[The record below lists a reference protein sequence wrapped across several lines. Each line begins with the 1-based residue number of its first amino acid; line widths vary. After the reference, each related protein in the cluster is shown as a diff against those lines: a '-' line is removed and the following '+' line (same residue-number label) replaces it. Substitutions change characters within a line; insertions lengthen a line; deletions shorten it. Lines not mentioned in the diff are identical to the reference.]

1 MTQTA
6 QNEQIENSGKTTNAT
21 LPFKVS
27 GAVSLG
33 DKRGHLLGFPTA
45 NLVSAQIVGLAY
57 GVYASTTRIT
67 GRSPKEFASVTSYG
81 TRPTFEGEEARIE
94 THIFDFDGDIY
105 GEVIDVC
112 LTDFVR
118 CELRFETEEDLV
130 KAMTQDVS
138 VVRSLIS
145 HKNEY
150 NSEENWTCRPS
161 LSLS

>member
-1 MTQTA
+1 MT

-27 GAVSLG
+27 GAVSHG
-33 DKRGHLLGFPTA
+33 DKRGRLLGFPTA

-81 TRPTFEGEEARIE
+81 RRPT
-94 THIFDFDGDIY
+94 
-105 GEVIDVC
+105 
-112 LTDFVR
+112 
-118 CELRFETEEDLV
+118 FETEEDLV
-130 KAMTQDVS
+130 KAMTQDVAL
-138 VVRSLIS
+138 VRSLIS
-145 HKNEY
+145 HKNEH